1 MEIRIAK
8 FAGYCYGVKRA
19 LKLTKDAL
27 KNLPKPIYTLGPII
41 HNSRVVE
48 ALKKEGIIPVNGLS
62 EIKSGTVIIRSH
74 GVEPR
79 AVEEA
84 LDKQLDVVDATC
96 PFVKSAQERANQ
108 LLNEGY
114 SVIIIGEHDHPEVR
128 GILAYAGGQA
138 TVVESVADLK
148 KINFCKNRRVGV
160 VVQTT
165 QSKDLLRKV
174 VSNLVSEVS
183 ELKVF
188 NTVCDATAKRQEA
201 AKKLAKEVDVMLVV
215 GGKNSANT
223 TRLAQICAQTNP
235 ETYHIEGADEIDFKW
250 FSEKF
255 VVGVTTGASTPDWIL
270 NEVVEKLK
278 EFC

>member
-48 ALKKEGIIPVNGLS
+48 ALRKEGIIPVNDLS

-84 LDKQLDVVDATC
+84 LDRQLDVVDATC

-108 LLNEGY
+108 FLNEGY
-114 SVIIIGEHDHPEVR
+114 SVVIIGEHDHPEVR

-148 KINFCKNRRVGV
+148 KINFRKNRRVGV

-174 VSNLVSEVS
+174 VSNLVPEVS

-201 AKKLAKEVDVMLVV
+201 AKKLAKEVDVVLVV

-235 ETYHIEGADEIDFKW
+235 ETYHIEGADEIDLKW

-255 VVGVTTGASTPDWIL
+255 VVGVTAGASTPDWIL